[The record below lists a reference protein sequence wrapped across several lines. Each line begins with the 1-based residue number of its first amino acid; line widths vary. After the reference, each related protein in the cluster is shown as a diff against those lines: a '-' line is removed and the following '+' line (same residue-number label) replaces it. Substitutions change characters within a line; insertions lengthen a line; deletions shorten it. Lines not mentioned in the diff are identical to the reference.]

1 MLAEEPVEAWGEVS
15 PQLKS
20 ERMNHRGSAGSRAF
34 GVVHASSS
42 FIKSTGMVG
51 RAFQFPNSL
60 GLAFYF
66 CPRLVALAF

>member
-51 RAFQFPNSL
+51 RAF
-60 GLAFYF
+60 
-66 CPRLVALAF
+66 